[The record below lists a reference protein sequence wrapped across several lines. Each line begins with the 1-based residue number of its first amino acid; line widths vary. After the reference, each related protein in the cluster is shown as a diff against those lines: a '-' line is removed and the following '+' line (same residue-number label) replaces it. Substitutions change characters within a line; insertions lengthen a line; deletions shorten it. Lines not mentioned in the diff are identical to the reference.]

1 VRGSLPTPRP
11 TAPSPHRPRV
21 HPSFAPVRREPEDDD
36 MEPLSDVE
44 RDHIMR
50 ALHRADGNK
59 KKAATILGLS
69 RRALYRKLERLD
81 LGVMITRRGKG
92 AA

>member
-1 VRGSLPTPRP
+1 
-11 TAPSPHRPRV
+11 V